1 MKRQGDDG
9 DDERW
14 RIAPLESSKP
24 LKNSQK
30 ATTRPRHSINPFAA
44 ISTIL
49 MPKSDCRNALYWRR
63 MAPVTT
69 ATPTSRQNTCNV
81 EMKQLENQLAL
92 LGRMLEEENDR
103 KREEIEARHDRE
115 LRDLLRAQAKELK
128 EFEIA
133 AQEEKEAK
141 LNEVKANMQGC
152 KVEENIAVD
161 QDDKVEKKSNE
172 KSISCPACNDEFFCS
187 TNDMQRRPCEC
198 CDVVDNPS
206 GLCDKCA
213 DKMNLKAAIC
223 GNWTCTACHV
233 RHVQGCRLCEADEG
247 EGWFMGN

>member
-1 MKRQGDDG
+1 M
-9 DDERW
+9 
-14 RIAPLESSKP
+14 
-24 LKNSQK
+24 
-30 ATTRPRHSINPFAA
+30 TTP
-44 ISTIL
+44 
-49 MPKSDCRNALYWRR
+49 
-63 MAPVTT
+63 
-69 ATPTSRQNTCNV
+69 TPTSRQNTCNV

-92 LGRMLEEENDR
+92 ILEEENDR
-103 KREEIEARHDRE
+103 KREEIEARHERE

-133 AQEEKEAK
+133 AQEKKEAR
-141 LNEVKANMQGC
+141 LNDVKENMQGC
-152 KVEENIAVD
+152 KVEKNTAID
-161 QDDKVEKKSNE
+161 QDDKAEKKSTGNE
-172 KSISCPACNDEFFCS
+172 KSISCPACNDEVFCS

-198 CDVVDNPS
+198 CDVVDNFS

-223 GNWTCTACHV
+223 GNWTCTACHE